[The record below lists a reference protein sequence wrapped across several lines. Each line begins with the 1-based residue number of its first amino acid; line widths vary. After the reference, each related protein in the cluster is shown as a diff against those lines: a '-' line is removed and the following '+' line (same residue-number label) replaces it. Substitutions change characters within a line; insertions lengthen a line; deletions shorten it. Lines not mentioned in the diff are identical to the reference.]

1 MQSKQTFISN
11 PRNSW
16 KLALVA
22 LAAILGLGLFPATKL
37 FAGTTALG
45 PESRPQPQVVAP
57 DPMALHV
64 ADADQ
69 DVGPGGAESMLA
81 QHPGA
86 NR

>member
-1 MQSKQTFISN
+1 MQSKQTLISN

-37 FAGTTALG
+37 SAGTTSLG
-45 PESRPQPQVVAP
+45 PEPRSHAVAA
-57 DPMALHV
+57 DPMSIPV
-64 ADADQ
+64 ADADR

-81 QHPGA
+81 QHPGES
-86 NR
+86 R